1 VRVLGMN
8 LAFVSLRTAGLRI
21 RTRQKTGRAL
31 EIFKTLLMST
41 RCGWSETT
49 QPRSGRLRCAGVF
62 LFIAFATSAQAQFQ
76 AIDIFVDSKEPL
88 AAYQLEFSAGKKKQL
103 RIVGIEGG
111 EHSAFTNA
119 PYYDPKAMQRERVV
133 LGAFS
138 TAKDLPKGRTRVAT
152 IHVQVVDNA
161 VEYRLKLH
169 TAANAEG
176 QEISVHTSF
185 RERKSE

>member
-1 VRVLGMN
+1 MRVLLF
-8 LAFVSLRTAGLRI
+8 LAFAI
-21 RTRQKTGRAL
+21 
-31 EIFKTLLMST
+31 
-41 RCGWSETT
+41 
-49 QPRSGRLRCAGVF
+49 
-62 LFIAFATSAQAQFQ
+62 SAQAQFQ
-76 AIDIFVDSKEPL
+76 AIDIFVDSRQQPL
-88 AAYQLEFSAGKKKQL
+88 AAYQLEFSAAKKKQL

-138 TAKDLPKGRTRVAT
+138 TAKDLPTGKTRVAI
-152 IHVQVVDNA
+152 IHVQVLDSA
-161 VEYRLKLH
+161 VEYRLKLQ

-176 QEISVHTSF
+176 EEISVHTSF

>member
-1 VRVLGMN
+1 MRVLLF
-8 LAFVSLRTAGLRI
+8 LAFAI
-21 RTRQKTGRAL
+21 
-31 EIFKTLLMST
+31 
-41 RCGWSETT
+41 
-49 QPRSGRLRCAGVF
+49 
-62 LFIAFATSAQAQFQ
+62 SAQAQFQ
-76 AIDIFVDSKEPL
+76 AIDIFVDSRRQPL
-88 AAYQLEFSAGKKKQL
+88 AAYQLEFSATKKKQL

-138 TAKDLPKGRTRVAT
+138 TAKELPAGKTRVAT
-152 IHVQVVDNA
+152 IHVQVLDSA
-161 VEYRLKLH
+161 VEYRLKLQ

-176 QEISVHTSF
+176 EEISVHTSF